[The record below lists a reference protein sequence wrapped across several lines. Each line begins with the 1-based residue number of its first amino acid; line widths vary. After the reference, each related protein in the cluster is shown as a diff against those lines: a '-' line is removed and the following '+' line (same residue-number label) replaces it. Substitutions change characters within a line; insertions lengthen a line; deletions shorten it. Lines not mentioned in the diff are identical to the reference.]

1 MNIEIS
7 SNSSNQEKHLIIV
20 DLDGTILPDFTNVDK
35 LAAEVLQKL
44 NKKGHKVCIASGRNL
59 PSILPVYHEIGLD
72 TFIIAYNGALIYH
85 PFERKTMA
93 TIAISNKVVK
103 GVLSEKVVKDNL
115 LNCMVDSVDCEIIS
129 TSDDIYYKEVFFNG
143 NSYTK
148 GDILKNLRDKDCLQ
162 LVLEFPNT
170 TSLIDDI
177 IRTLRKKY
185 KNSITFYCGEKLK
198 AKPGEGNILVPDH
211 SKQIIKIRNYNANK
225 GEAAKLVAGYYNI
238 SLINTVAFGNDI
250 NDIEMINKVGIGV
263 AVSNSLNNLKAYV
276 HDITEFDSHKGGVA
290 KYLID
295 FFDLR

>member
-1 MNIEIS
+1 MNIKIS

-35 LAAEVLQKL
+35 SAAEVLQKL
-44 NKKGHKVCIASGRNL
+44 KNQGHKVCIASGRNL

-85 PFERKTMA
+85 PFERKTLA
-93 TIAISNKVVK
+93 TVAISNEVVK
-103 GVLSEKVVKDNL
+103 GILSEKVIKDNL
-115 LNCMVDSVDCEIIS
+115 LNYMVDSVDCEIIS

-148 GDILKNLRDKDCLQ
+148 GDVLKNLRGKDCLQ

-170 TSLIDDI
+170 TILVDDI

-185 KNSITFYCGEKLK
+185 KHSITFYCGEKLK
-198 AKPGEGNILVPDH
+198 TKPGEGSILVPDD

-238 SLINTVAFGNDI
+238 SLMNTVAFGNDI

-263 AVSNSLNNLKAYV
+263 AVSNSANNLKAYV
-276 HDITEFDSHKGGVA
+276 HDITEFDSHSGGVA
-290 KYLID
+290 EYLKNY
-295 FFDLR
+295 FGL

>member
-44 NKKGHKVCIASGRNL
+44 KKKGHKVCIASGRNL

-85 PFERKTMA
+85 PFEKKTMA
-93 TIAISNKVVK
+93 TITISNKVVK
-103 GVLSEKVVKDNL
+103 EILSEKIIKDNL
-115 LNCMVDSVDCEIIS
+115 LNYMVDSVDCEIIS

-148 GDILKNLRDKDCLQ
+148 GDVLKNLKDKDCLQ

-198 AKPGEGNILVPDH
+198 VKPGEGNILVPDH

-238 SLINTVAFGNDI
+238 SLMNTVAFGNDI
-250 NDIEMINKVGIGV
+250 NDIEMINKVGVGV

-290 KYLID
+290 KYLVD
-295 FFDLR
+295 FFGLE

>member
-1 MNIEIS
+1 MNIEIAN
-7 SNSSNQEKHLIIV
+7 NSSNQEKHLIVV

-44 NKKGHKVCIASGRNL
+44 KKKEHQVCIASGRNL
-59 PSILPVYHEIGLD
+59 PSILPVYHEIELD

-85 PFERKTMA
+85 PFKKQTLA
-93 TIAISNKVVK
+93 TISISNDIVRK
-103 GVLSEKVVKDNL
+103 VLSEKVIKDNL
-115 LNCMVDSVDCEIIS
+115 INCMVDSVDCKIIS

-143 NSYTK
+143 NPYIK
-148 GDILKNLRDKDCLQ
+148 GDVLKNLGEKDCLQ
-162 LVLEFPNT
+162 MVLEFPNT
-170 TSLIDDI
+170 TNLIDDI

-185 KNSITFYCGEKLK
+185 KHSITFYCGEKLK

-225 GEAAKLVAGYYNI
+225 GEATKLVAGYYNI
-238 SLINTVAFGNDI
+238 PLMNTVAFGNDI

-263 AVSNSLNNLKAYV
+263 AVSNSLNNLKAHV

-295 FFDLR
+295 FFGL